1 MNFFSYCSIQLRI
14 FIAEFYTISH
24 NYAVTVDYRCCIH
37 GNIRPSFIFAVLPSL
52 FWQILNWIN
61 LKQFFNYCVNY
72 KRACII
78 YNILIVW
85 QTLIQGEIVCK
96 SKRAKKAGRKLSC
109 IQYAFWGTYLYSTI
123 PHCKK
128 CIHKNHKRSWF
139 LLS

>member
-24 NYAVTVDYRCCIH
+24 NYSVTVDYRCCIH

-85 QTLIQGEIVCK
+85 QTSIQGEIVCK
-96 SKRAKKAGRKLSC
+96 SKSLGRKNSGAKIILYTVC
-109 IQYAFWGTYLYSTI
+109 ILRHI
-123 PHCKK
+123 PLPHTPALQQVHPKK
-128 CIHKNHKRSWF
+128 TQKTKN
-139 LLS
+139 